1 MLVSF
6 ISPFFMMTY
15 NNLIINPLSIGSPS
29 LSQPPEHRQQITS
42 KGLGNNYVVSE
53 TKWLIVL

>member
-1 MLVSF
+1 
-6 ISPFFMMTY
+6 MMTY